1 MNETMKNILER
12 RSIRKYKP
20 DMVKKKLL
28 DQVIEAGLYA
38 ATGHGKQSSVIIAV
52 PGSGNPQHIAENAA
66 IFDFTLSDDD
76 MQQMRT
82 LNMSRRFENLVPCN
96 PMTQIPC

>member
-1 MNETMKNILER
+1 VLQNETIKEIAR
-12 RSIRKYKP
+12 R
-20 DMVKKKLL
+20 
-28 DQVIEAGLYA
+28 
-38 ATGHGKQSSVIIAV
+38 HGETSAQIVLRWQIQDGYIAV

-82 LNMSRRFENLVPCN
+82 LTMSRRFENLVPCN